1 MMQTHL
7 DGALTHEPITLAWT
21 GASGMPYGLRLLQ
34 CLLQAEQRVYLL
46 ISDAARIVIKME
58 TELAL
63 PARSS
68 DIERVLTEHYSA
80 QPGQLRVFGKSEW
93 TSPVASGSGAP
104 RRMVV
109 CPCTT
114 GTLAAIAAGISD
126 NLIER
131 AADVVLKER
140 GQLIL
145 VPRETP
151 LSELHLENMLR
162 LTRMG
167 AVMLPA
173 NPGFYHRP
181 SDIDGLID
189 FIVARILDQ
198 LSLPQQLLPRWGEP
212 DITER

>member
-1 MMQTHL
+1 MPT
-7 DGALTHEPITLAWT
+7 EPITLAWT
-21 GASGMPYGLRLLQ
+21 GASGIQYGLRLLQ

-46 ISDAARIVIKME
+46 ISDAARIVLKME
-58 TELAL
+58 ADLAL
-63 PARSS
+63 PARAA
-68 DIERVLTEHYSA
+68 DAERALLARFQA

-114 GTLAAIAAGISD
+114 GTLGAIAGGISN

-145 VPRETP
+145 VLRETP

-162 LTRMG
+162 LARLG
-167 AVMLPA
+167 ALLLPA
-173 NPGFYHRP
+173 SPGFYHRP
-181 SDIDGLID
+181 ASVDALVD
-189 FIVARILDQ
+189 FIVARVLDHLQ
-198 LSLPQQLLPRWGEP
+198 LPQNLMPRWGDADSVE
-212 DITER
+212 

>member
-1 MMQTHL
+1 MPT
-7 DGALTHEPITLAWT
+7 EPITLAWT
-21 GASGMPYGLRLLQ
+21 GASGIQYGLRLLQ

-46 ISDAARIVIKME
+46 ISDAARIVLKME
-58 TELAL
+58 ADLAL
-63 PARSS
+63 PARAT
-68 DIERVLTEHYSA
+68 DAERVLLARFQA

-114 GTLAAIAAGISD
+114 GTLGAIAGGISN

-145 VPRETP
+145 VLRETP

-162 LTRMG
+162 LARLG
-167 AVMLPA
+167 ALLLPA
-173 NPGFYHRP
+173 SPGFYHRP
-181 SDIDGLID
+181 ASVDALVD
-189 FIVARILDQ
+189 FIVARVLDHLQ
-198 LSLPQQLLPRWGEP
+198 LPQNLMPRWGDADSVE
-212 DITER
+212 

>member
-1 MMQTHL
+1 MQKTQ
-7 DGALTHEPITLAWT
+7 EPITLAWT
-21 GASGMPYGLRLLQ
+21 GASGMQYGLRLLQ

-58 TELAL
+58 TDLSL
-63 PARSS
+63 PARPI
-68 DIERVLTEHYSA
+68 DVERALLEHYSA
-80 QPGQLRVFGKSEW
+80 QPGQLRVFGTSEW

-104 RRMVV
+104 RRMVI

-167 AVMLPA
+167 ALMLPA

-181 SDIDGLID
+181 ADIDGLVD
-189 FIVARILDQ
+189 FIVDRTLDQ
-198 LSLPQQLLPRWGEP
+198 LGLPQHLLPRWGEP
-212 DITER
+212 GAAER

>member
-1 MMQTHL
+1 MRADQ
-7 DGALTHEPITLAWT
+7 PITLAWT

-46 ISDAARIVIKME
+46 ISDAARVVIKME

-63 PARSS
+63 PARSA
-68 DIERVLTEHYSA
+68 DIERVLLERYSA

-167 AVMLPA
+167 ALMLPA

-181 SDIDGLID
+181 SDIGGLVD

-198 LSLPQQLLPRWGEP
+198 LGLPQQLLPRWGEP
-212 DITER
+212 DPAER